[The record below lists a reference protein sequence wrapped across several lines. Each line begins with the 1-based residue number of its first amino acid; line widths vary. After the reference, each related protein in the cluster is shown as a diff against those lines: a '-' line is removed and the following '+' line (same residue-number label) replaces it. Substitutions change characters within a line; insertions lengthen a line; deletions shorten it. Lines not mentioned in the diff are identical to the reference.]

1 MAAKKPTPTTQHI
14 GGYVPDE
21 TAKQLERI
29 RQRIADDRPG
39 EKVSLTTALIFAVR
53 EAEKNLDKS

>member
-1 MAAKKPTPTTQHI
+1 
-14 GGYVPDE
+14 VPDE